1 MAKPQSETFPG
12 FPRELVGFLKELR
25 DNNDKTWFEAHR
37 TDYEA
42 LLVAPAQAFVAAMA
56 GIVAA
61 FEPPLGADPRTNRSL
76 RRIHRD
82 TRFSADKRPFHDQ
95 LHVIFWAG
103 ERPNHGAGVHFV
115 IGPDS
120 LGFGAGQ
127 WGFEGETLARYR
139 AAIADEASAAA
150 LAAAIATAETD
161 GGTRLDPPAL
171 ARPPRGFDA
180 SAPHGELLRH
190 KCVIVRSDEPHPDW
204 LFDDRLVETIT
215 PRIAAMMPL
224 IGWLTDELG

>member
-61 FEPPLGADPRTNRSL
+61 FEPPLGADPRTNSSL

-127 WGFEGETLARYR
+127 WGFEGDGSQINLVLRHRYDTDSSATQALR
-139 AAIADEASAAA
+139 MLTEPVLNSVAVGTTYQVVAKIQMNSVSGDPRGNDLVSVWVNPGDITNEAAA
-150 LAAAIATAETD
+150 GAPTAQFVD
-161 GGTRLDPPAL
+161 FSLNTRS
-171 ARPPRGFDA
+171 FF
-180 SAPHGELLRH
+180 HEL
-190 KCVIVRSDEPHPDW
+190 V
-204 LFDDRLVETIT
+204 F
-215 PRIAAMMPL
+215 
-224 IGWLTDELG
+224 